1 MMQQSC
7 AAIPAMQQTRA
18 DMSACFALEMYQPQ
32 PDVLYSVDAAAHLA
46 TVPRRTLLVYC
57 RAHLVQPVFLPPFGM
72 MAFTEEAI
80 YIVRRIE
87 HLRAVHRCDLAWLN
101 TVFDLLN
108 EVEHLQAELRFLR
121 NA

>member
-1 MMQQSC
+1 MMQQTH
-7 AAIPAMQQTRA
+7 AYLPA
-18 DMSACFALEMYQPQ
+18 SSALEMYQPQ
-32 PDVLYSVDAAAHLA
+32 PDVLYSLDATARLAA
-46 TVPRRTLLVYC
+46 VPRRALLVYC
-57 RAHLVQPVFLPPFGM
+57 RAHLVQPVLLPPFGM

>member
-1 MMQQSC
+1 MMQQTH
-7 AAIPAMQQTRA
+7 AYLPA
-18 DMSACFALEMYQPQ
+18 SSALEMYQPQ
-32 PDVLYSVDAAAHLA
+32 PDVLYSLDATAHLA
-46 TVPRRTLLVYC
+46 AVPRRALLVYC
-57 RAHLVQPVFLPPFGM
+57 RAHLVQPVLLPPFGM

-108 EVEHLQAELRFLR
+108 EVERLQAELRFLR
-121 NA
+121 SA